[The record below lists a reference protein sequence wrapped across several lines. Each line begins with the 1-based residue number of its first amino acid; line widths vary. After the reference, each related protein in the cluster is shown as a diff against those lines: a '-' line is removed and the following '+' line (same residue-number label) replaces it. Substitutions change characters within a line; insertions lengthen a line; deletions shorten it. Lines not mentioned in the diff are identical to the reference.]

1 VTIRLLFILV
11 LILSFMKRTKHT
23 EVDYQFIREN
33 IVFVDIK
40 SEFVNSCGQLGN
52 IFIKSLRRDLKLII
66 FVTSLVHMTY
76 MH

>member
-1 VTIRLLFILV
+1 
-11 LILSFMKRTKHT
+11 MKRTKHT